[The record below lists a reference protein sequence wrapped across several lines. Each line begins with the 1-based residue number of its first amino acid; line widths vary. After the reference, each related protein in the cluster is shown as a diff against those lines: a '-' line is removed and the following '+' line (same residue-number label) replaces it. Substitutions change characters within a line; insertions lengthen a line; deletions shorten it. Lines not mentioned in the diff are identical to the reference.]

1 MQAKNPC
8 LGIIFCA
15 IFLERMMSS
24 TRRNTPLRAH
34 WKAKIQDTLDSYVAA
49 LCEVGRV
56 RLLVEGIITDW
67 PTRSTTPQGRVDGI
81 PEGPRILL
89 NHLIKFIK
97 SEHWDA
103 GNPVWVGSMTMHLD
117 RVMGSTKRRQAA
129 LNWLIDHG
137 LVVDLTTANGR
148 SYRAHDEVSGLSL
161 RPILLRLRELE
172 ETVARFTQEQREH
185 RQLCKHIRSARA
197 YIRANADLFTAPL
210 PEYVWMSPN
219 WKPERLH
226 LDQLKAVV
234 PQVNQLAS
242 EASALEEEMFQQF
255 DKNVSQDTQK
265 GALLDHNNPY
275 NGIATQCNQ
284 TSNEVVVE
292 AVKPIQTRRLER
304 LKAMVFG
311 KARRELSRKDLEP
324 ILKLSGLTGTSQD
337 ISQQLAKQAGVRH
350 DLLDQWIRSRGVETV
365 ISALLLARYH
375 QKAKTSGGLA
385 RWWLEKTAHDRLIAT
400 YLNWHD
406 KVVAGTWV
414 PK

>member
-1 MQAKNPC
+1 
-8 LGIIFCA
+8 
-15 IFLERMMSS
+15 MSS
-24 TRRNTPLRAH
+24 TRRNTPLRAY
-34 WKAKIQDTLDSYVAA
+34 WKAKVQDALDSYVAA

-97 SEHWDA
+97 SEHWDT

-148 SYRAHDEVSGLSL
+148 SYRAQGEVSGLSL

-172 ETVARFTQEQREH
+172 EKVARFTHEQREH
-185 RQLCKHIRSARA
+185 RNLCKHIRGARA
-197 YIRANADLFTAPL
+197 YIRANADLFSSPL
-210 PEYVWMSPN
+210 PDHAWMSAN

-226 LDQLKAVV
+226 LDQLKAIL
-234 PQVNQLAS
+234 PQVDELAS
-242 EASALEEEMFQQF
+242 EANRLEEQAFQQF
-255 DKNVSQDTQK
+255 EINTSQDTEK

-292 AVKPIQTRRLER
+292 AVRPVQTRRLER
-304 LKAMVFG
+304 LKVMVFG
-311 KARRELSRKDLEP
+311 KAKRQLSRKDLDP
-324 ILKLSGLTGTSQD
+324 ILKMSGISGSTEE

-350 DLLDQWIRSRGVETV
+350 ELLDQWIRGRGVETV
-365 ISALLLARYH
+365 ICALLLARYH

-385 RWWLEKTAHDRLIAT
+385 RWWLEKTEHDRLIAT